1 MSKVGIEQ
9 FREMSVA
16 EFFARYREVAGFS
29 NPARAL
35 YQTVRELVENSL
47 DATDGHG
54 ILPEVRIYI
63 ERVGGDDRSWCRVTV
78 EDNGIGVP
86 PTVMPEAFGKVLF
99 SSKYVLRQTRGMYG
113 LGVKAA
119 VLYGQVTTGNPVE
132 VISSTKG
139 SSYVYYKR
147 LFIDMKR
154 NEPVIVEEGQFRKSS
169 SWRGT
174 RVSLVIEC
182 DWPRA
187 KQRILEYVRRTAIIA
202 PYADILLQTP
212 DGEVIFYPRT
222 TRKMPKPPETAKPHP
237 HGVDVETLKQML
249 KATKAK
255 NLLEFLAEEFQ
266 SVGEK
271 TALEFLKTLGLKP
284 TMKPRRLLEGENG
297 ALLVAMVEA
306 MRSFK
311 FRAPRSDYLS
321 PLGEELIKIG
331 LRRLFNPEWVDALT
345 RPPRAYQGHPF
356 IVEVG
361 LAYGGSIQ
369 PSEEPL
375 LLRYANKIPLLYE
388 EREDVSYKVIS
399 DVNWKQY
406 DVEMPAPLV
415 ILVHVVSTKI
425 PYKGVGKE
433 SISDVPE
440 LEAEI
445 RNGVLELARRLKR
458 YLSAKEREAE
468 AMRKILV
475 LSKYIPEIARS
486 LKILS
491 KPPNSWKP
499 LEPGEDED
507 LREALI
513 RLVAKHIEL
522 PKTGSSQARS
532 VEDIVRSI
540 ISEVRIS

>member
-1 MSKVGIEQ
+1 MSKSELEK

-16 EFFARYREVAGFS
+16 EFFAKYREVAGFS

-54 ILPEVRIYI
+54 IAPEVRIYI
-63 ERVGGDDRSWCRVTV
+63 ERVDGDRGWCRVTV

-132 VISSTKG
+132 VQSTTRG
-139 SSYVYYKR
+139 SSYIYAKKLY
-147 LFIDMKR
+147 IDMKR
-154 NEPVIVEEGQFRKSS
+154 NEPVILEEAQFKKNV
-169 SWRGT
+169 SWHGT
-174 RVSLVIEC
+174 RVSLIIEC
-182 DWPRA
+182 DWQRA
-187 KQRILEYVRRTAIIA
+187 KSRILEYIRRTAIIA
-202 PYADILLQTP
+202 PYADVLIQTP
-212 DGEVIFYPRT
+212 DGEVLYFPRT
-222 TRKMPKPPETAKPHP
+222 TRKMPKPPKTAKPHP
-237 HGVDVETLKQML
+237 HGVDVETLKTML

-255 NLLEFLAEEFQ
+255 TLLEFLEVEFQ
-266 SVGEK
+266 SVGRQS
-271 TALEFLKTLGLKP
+271 ALEFLKSIGLRP
-284 TMKPRRLLEGENG
+284 AMKPKQLLKGENG
-297 ALLVAMVEA
+297 ALVVAMVEA

-311 FRAPRSDYLS
+311 FRAPRSDCLS
-321 PLGEELIKIG
+321 PLGEELIKVG
-331 LRRLFNPEWVDALT
+331 LKRMFNPEWVDAVT

-361 LAYGGSIQ
+361 MAYGGSIQ

-388 EREDVSYKVIS
+388 EREDVSYKVLS

-415 ILVHVVSTKI
+415 VLVHVVSTKV

-458 YLSAKEREAE
+458 FIAAKEREAE
-468 AMRKILV
+468 VMRKILV

-486 LKILS
+486 LKVLS
-491 KPPNSWKP
+491 RDPGSWKP
-499 LEPGEDED
+499 LEPGEERDIVD
-507 LREALI
+507 ALVS
-513 RLVAKHIEL
+513 LVAKNIEL
-522 PKTGSSQARS
+522 PRRGDDSGRS
-532 VEDIVRSI
+532 VEDLIRSI
-540 ISEVRIS
+540 ISEVRVS

>member
-1 MSKVGIEQ
+1 MSKSELEK

-16 EFFARYREVAGFS
+16 EFFAKYREVAGFS

-54 ILPEVRIYI
+54 IAPEVRIYI
-63 ERVGGDDRSWCRVTV
+63 ERVDGDRGWCRVTV

-113 LGVKAA
+113 LGVKAS

-132 VISSTKG
+132 VQSTTRG
-139 SSYVYYKR
+139 SSYIYAKKLY
-147 LFIDMKR
+147 IDMKR
-154 NEPVIVEEGQFRKSS
+154 NEPVILEEAQFKKNV
-169 SWRGT
+169 SWHGT
-174 RVSLVIEC
+174 RVSLIIEC
-182 DWPRA
+182 DWQRA
-187 KQRILEYVRRTAIIA
+187 KSRILEYIRRTAIIA
-202 PYADILLQTP
+202 PYADILIQTP
-212 DGEVIFYPRT
+212 DGEVLYFPRT
-222 TRKMPKPPETAKPHP
+222 TKKMPKPPKTAKPHP
-237 HGVDVETLKQML
+237 HGVDVETLKTML

-255 NLLEFLAEEFQ
+255 TLLEFLEVEFQ
-266 SVGEK
+266 SVGRQS
-271 TALEFLKTLGLKP
+271 ALEFLKSIGLRP
-284 TMKPRRLLEGENG
+284 TMKPKQLLRGENG
-297 ALLVAMVEA
+297 ALVVAMVEA

-311 FRAPRSDYLS
+311 FRAPRSDCLS
-321 PLGEELIKIG
+321 PLGEELIKVG
-331 LRRLFNPEWVDALT
+331 LKRMFNPEWVDAVT

-361 LAYGGSIQ
+361 MAYGGSIQ

-388 EREDVSYKVIS
+388 EREDVSYKVLS

-415 ILVHVVSTKI
+415 VLVHVVSTKV

-458 YLSAKEREAE
+458 FIAAKEREAE
-468 AMRKILV
+468 VMRKILV

-486 LKILS
+486 LKVLS
-491 KPPNSWKP
+491 KDPGSWKP
-499 LEPGEDED
+499 LEPGEERDIVD
-507 LREALI
+507 ALVS
-513 RLVAKHIEL
+513 LVAKNMEL
-522 PKTGSSQARS
+522 PRRGDDSGRS
-532 VEDIVRSI
+532 VEDLIRSI
-540 ISEVRIS
+540 ISEVRVS

>member
-1 MSKVGIEQ
+1 MSRNELEK

-54 ILPEVRIYI
+54 IVPEVKIYI
-63 ERVGGDDRSWCRVTV
+63 ERVNGDRSWCKVTV

-86 PTVMPEAFGKVLF
+86 PTVMSEAFGKVLF

-113 LGVKAA
+113 LGVKASI
-119 VLYGQVTTGNPVE
+119 LYGWATTGNPVE
-132 VISSTKG
+132 VQSSTRG
-139 SSYVYYKR
+139 SDYIYVKKLY
-147 LFIDMKR
+147 IDTKR
-154 NEPVIVEEGQFRKSS
+154 NEPVVVEEAQFKKNV
-169 SWRGT
+169 SWNGT
-174 RVSLVIEC
+174 RVSLIIEC
-182 DWPRA
+182 DWQRA
-187 KQRILEYVRRTAIIA
+187 KARILEYVRRTAVIA
-202 PYADILLQTP
+202 PYSDIILQTP
-212 DGEVIFYPRT
+212 DGEVLFFPRT
-222 TRKMPKPPETAKPHP
+222 TRKMPKPPRTAKPHP

-249 KATKAK
+249 QATKAK
-255 NLLEFLAEEFQ
+255 NLLEFLESEFQ
-266 SVGEK
+266 SVGK
-271 TALEFLKTLGLKP
+271 QSALEFLKVSSLNP
-284 TMKPRRLLEGENG
+284 AMKPRRLLRSENDG
-297 ALLVAMVEA
+297 LLVAMVEA
-306 MRSFK
+306 MKSFK
-311 FRAPRSDYLS
+311 FRAPRGDYLS

-331 LRRLFNPEWVDALT
+331 LKRMFNPEWVDAVT

-361 LAYGGSIQ
+361 MAYGGAIQ
-369 PSEEPL
+369 ASEEPL

-388 EREDVSYKVIS
+388 EREDVSYKVVV

-406 DVEMPAPLV
+406 DIEMPAPLV
-415 ILVHVVSTKI
+415 VLVHVVSTKI

-458 YLSAKEREAE
+458 FISTREREAE

-475 LSKYIPEIARS
+475 LAKYIPEIARS
-486 LKILS
+486 LKTVS
-491 KPPNSWKP
+491 KPPESWKP
-499 LEPGEDED
+499 LEPGEEGDIV
-507 LREALI
+507 EALVK
-513 RLVAKHIEL
+513 LVARSVTL
-522 PKTGSSQARS
+522 PRSHDNPGRS
-532 VEDIVRSI
+532 VEDIVRGV
-540 ISEVRIS
+540 ISEVKIS

>member
-1 MSKVGIEQ
+1 MSRSEFEK

-16 EFFARYREVAGFS
+16 EFFAKYREVAGFS

-35 YQTVRELVENSL
+35 YQTIRELVENSL

-54 ILPEVRIYI
+54 IAPEVRIYI
-63 ERVGGDDRSWCRVTV
+63 EKVNGERSWCKVTV

-86 PTVMPEAFGKVLF
+86 PTVMSEAFGKVLF

-132 VISSTKG
+132 VCSSTRG
-139 SSYVYYKR
+139 SSYVYVKR
-147 LFIDMKR
+147 LYIDMKR
-154 NEPVIVEEGQFRKSS
+154 NEPVIVEEAQFRKNV
-169 SWRGT
+169 SWHGT
-174 RVSLVIEC
+174 RVSLIIEC
-182 DWPRA
+182 DW
-187 KQRILEYVRRTAIIA
+187 QRSKSRIIEYIRRTAIIA

-212 DGEVIFYPRT
+212 EGEVLFFPRT
-222 TRKMPKPPETAKPHP
+222 TRKMPKPPRTAKPHP
-237 HGVDVETLKQML
+237 HGIDVETLKNML
-249 KATKAK
+249 MTTKAK
-255 NLLEFLAEEFQ
+255 TLLEFLESEFQ
-266 SVGEK
+266 SVGERS
-271 TALEFLKTLGLKP
+271 ALEFLKSIGLKP
-284 TMKPRRLLEGENG
+284 TMKPKHLLKGENG
-297 ALLVAMVEA
+297 ALLVSMVEA

-311 FRAPRSDYLS
+311 FKAPRSDYLS
-321 PLGEELIKIG
+321 PLGEELIKLG
-331 LRRLFNPEWVDALT
+331 LKRMFNPEWVDAIT

-361 LAYGGSIQ
+361 MAYGGAIQ
-369 PSEEPL
+369 ASEEPI

-388 EREDVSYKVIS
+388 EREDVSYKVLS

-415 ILVHVVSTKI
+415 VLVHVVSTKI

-458 YLSAKEREAE
+458 YISAKEREAE
-468 AMRKILV
+468 ALRKILV
-475 LSKYIPEIARS
+475 ISKYIPEVARS
-486 LKILS
+486 LKVLS
-491 KPPNSWKP
+491 KQPESWKP
-499 LEPGEDED
+499 LEPGEEKDIID
-507 LREALI
+507 ALV
-513 RLVAKHIEL
+513 RLVANNIEIPRL
-522 PKTGSSQARS
+522 GGNPDRS
-532 VEDIVRSI
+532 VENIVRSI
-540 ISEVRIS
+540 ISEVKIS

>member
-1 MSKVGIEQ
+1 MSKSELER

-16 EFFARYREVAGFS
+16 EFFAKYREVAGFS

-54 ILPEVRIYI
+54 IAPEVRIYI
-63 ERVGGDDRSWCRVTV
+63 EWVDSDRGWCRVTV

-132 VISSTKG
+132 VQSTTRG
-139 SSYVYYKR
+139 SSYIYAKKLY
-147 LFIDMKR
+147 IDMKR
-154 NEPVIVEEGQFRKSS
+154 NEPVILEEAQFKKNV
-169 SWRGT
+169 SWHGT
-174 RVSLVIEC
+174 RVSLIIEC
-182 DWPRA
+182 DWQRA
-187 KQRILEYVRRTAIIA
+187 KSRILEYIRRTAIIA
-202 PYADILLQTP
+202 PYADILIQTP
-212 DGEVIFYPRT
+212 DGEVLYFPRT
-222 TRKMPKPPETAKPHP
+222 TKKMPKPPKTAKPHP
-237 HGVDVETLKQML
+237 HGVDVETLKAML

-255 NLLEFLAEEFQ
+255 TLLEFLEVEFQ
-266 SVGEK
+266 SVGRQS
-271 TALEFLKTLGLKP
+271 ALEFLKSIGLRP
-284 TMKPRRLLEGENG
+284 AMKPKQLLRGENG
-297 ALLVAMVEA
+297 ALVVAMVEA

-311 FRAPRSDYLS
+311 FRAPRSDCLS
-321 PLGEELIKIG
+321 PLGEELIKVG
-331 LRRLFNPEWVDALT
+331 LKRMFNPEWVDAVT

-361 LAYGGSIQ
+361 MAYGGSIQ

-388 EREDVSYKVIS
+388 EREDVSYKVLS

-415 ILVHVVSTKI
+415 VLVHVVSTKV

-458 YLSAKEREAE
+458 FISAKEREAE
-468 AMRKILV
+468 VMRKILV

-486 LKILS
+486 LKVLS
-491 KPPNSWKP
+491 KDPGSWKP
-499 LEPGEDED
+499 LEPGEERDIVD
-507 LREALI
+507 ALVS
-513 RLVAKHIEL
+513 LVAKNIEL
-522 PKTGSSQARS
+522 PRRGDDSGRS
-532 VEDIVRSI
+532 VEDLIRSI
-540 ISEVRIS
+540 ISEVRVS

>member
-1 MSKVGIEQ
+1 MSKSELEK

-16 EFFARYREVAGFS
+16 EFFAKYREVAGFS

-54 ILPEVRIYI
+54 IAPEVRIYI
-63 ERVGGDDRSWCRVTV
+63 ERVDGDRGWCRVTV

-132 VISSTKG
+132 VQSTTRG
-139 SSYVYYKR
+139 SSYIYAKKLY
-147 LFIDMKR
+147 IDMKR
-154 NEPVIVEEGQFRKSS
+154 NEPVILEEAQFKKNV
-169 SWRGT
+169 SWHGT
-174 RVSLVIEC
+174 RVSLIIEC
-182 DWPRA
+182 DWQRA
-187 KQRILEYVRRTAIIA
+187 KSRILEYIRRTAIIA
-202 PYADILLQTP
+202 PYADILIQTP
-212 DGEVIFYPRT
+212 DGEVLYFPRT
-222 TRKMPKPPETAKPHP
+222 TKKMPKPPKTAKPHP
-237 HGVDVETLKQML
+237 HGVDVETLKTML

-255 NLLEFLAEEFQ
+255 TLLEFLEVEFQ
-266 SVGEK
+266 SVGRQS
-271 TALEFLKTLGLKP
+271 ALEFLKSIGLRP
-284 TMKPRRLLEGENG
+284 AMKPKQLLKGENG
-297 ALLVAMVEA
+297 ALVVAMVEA

-311 FRAPRSDYLS
+311 FRAPRSDCLS
-321 PLGEELIKIG
+321 PLGEELIKVG
-331 LRRLFNPEWVDALT
+331 LKRMFNPEWVDAVT

-361 LAYGGSIQ
+361 MAYGGSIQ

-388 EREDVSYKVIS
+388 EREDVSYKVLS

-415 ILVHVVSTKI
+415 VLVHVVSTKV

-458 YLSAKEREAE
+458 FIAAKEREAE
-468 AMRKILV
+468 VMRKILV

-486 LKILS
+486 LKVLS
-491 KPPNSWKP
+491 RDPGSWKP
-499 LEPGEDED
+499 LEPGEERDIVD
-507 LREALI
+507 ALVS
-513 RLVAKHIEL
+513 LVAKNMEL
-522 PKTGSSQARS
+522 PRRGDDSGRS
-532 VEDIVRSI
+532 VEDLIRSI
-540 ISEVRIS
+540 ISEVRVS

>member
-1 MSKVGIEQ
+1 MSKSELEK

-16 EFFARYREVAGFS
+16 EFFAKYREVAGFS

-54 ILPEVRIYI
+54 IAPEVRIYI
-63 ERVGGDDRSWCRVTV
+63 ERVDGDRGWCRVTV

-132 VISSTKG
+132 VQSTTRG
-139 SSYVYYKR
+139 SSYIYAKKLY
-147 LFIDMKR
+147 IDMKR
-154 NEPVIVEEGQFRKSS
+154 NEPVILEEAQFKKNV
-169 SWRGT
+169 SWHGT
-174 RVSLVIEC
+174 RVSLIIEC
-182 DWPRA
+182 DWQRA
-187 KQRILEYVRRTAIIA
+187 KSRILEYIRRTAIIA
-202 PYADILLQTP
+202 PYADILIQTP
-212 DGEVIFYPRT
+212 DGEVLYFPRT
-222 TRKMPKPPETAKPHP
+222 TKKMPKPPKTAKPHP
-237 HGVDVETLKQML
+237 HGVDVETLKTML

-255 NLLEFLAEEFQ
+255 TLLEFLEVEFQ
-266 SVGEK
+266 SVGRQS
-271 TALEFLKTLGLKP
+271 ALEFLKSIGLRP
-284 TMKPRRLLEGENG
+284 AMKPKQLLKGENG
-297 ALLVAMVEA
+297 ALVVAMVEA

-311 FRAPRSDYLS
+311 FRAPRSDCLS
-321 PLGEELIKIG
+321 PLGEELIKVG
-331 LRRLFNPEWVDALT
+331 LKRMFNPEWVDAVT

-361 LAYGGSIQ
+361 MAYGGSIQ

-388 EREDVSYKVIS
+388 EREDVSYKVLS

-415 ILVHVVSTKI
+415 VLVHVVSTKV

-458 YLSAKEREAE
+458 FIAAKEREAE
-468 AMRKILV
+468 VMRKILV

-486 LKILS
+486 LKVLS
-491 KPPNSWKP
+491 KDPGSWKP
-499 LEPGEDED
+499 LEPGEERDIVD
-507 LREALI
+507 ALVS
-513 RLVAKHIEL
+513 LVAKNIEL
-522 PKTGSSQARS
+522 PRRGDDSGRS
-532 VEDIVRSI
+532 VEDLIRSI
-540 ISEVRIS
+540 ISEVRVS

>member
-1 MSKVGIEQ
+1 MSKSELEK

-16 EFFARYREVAGFS
+16 EFFAKYREVAGFS

-47 DATDGHG
+47 DATDGHS
-54 ILPEVRIYI
+54 IAPEVRIYI
-63 ERVGGDDRSWCRVTV
+63 ERVDGDRGWCRVTV

-113 LGVKAA
+113 LGVKAS

-132 VISSTKG
+132 VQSTTRG
-139 SSYVYYKR
+139 SSYIYAKKLY
-147 LFIDMKR
+147 IDMKR
-154 NEPVIVEEGQFRKSS
+154 NEPVILEEAQFKKNV
-169 SWRGT
+169 SWHGT
-174 RVSLVIEC
+174 RVSLIIEC
-182 DWPRA
+182 DWQRA
-187 KQRILEYVRRTAIIA
+187 KSRILEYIRRTAIIA
-202 PYADILLQTP
+202 PYADILIQTP
-212 DGEVIFYPRT
+212 DGEVLYFPRT
-222 TRKMPKPPETAKPHP
+222 TKKMPKPPKTAKPHP
-237 HGVDVETLKQML
+237 HGVDVETLKTML

-255 NLLEFLAEEFQ
+255 TLLEFLEVEFQ
-266 SVGEK
+266 SVGRQS
-271 TALEFLKTLGLKP
+271 ALEFLKSIGLRP
-284 TMKPRRLLEGENG
+284 AMKPKQLLKGENG
-297 ALLVAMVEA
+297 ALVVAMVEA

-311 FRAPRSDYLS
+311 FRAPRSDCLS
-321 PLGEELIKIG
+321 PLGEELIKVG
-331 LRRLFNPEWVDALT
+331 LKRMFNPEWVDAVT

-361 LAYGGSIQ
+361 MAYGGSIQ
-369 PSEEPL
+369 SSEEPL

-388 EREDVSYKVIS
+388 EREDVSYKVLS

-415 ILVHVVSTKI
+415 VLVHVVSTKV

-458 YLSAKEREAE
+458 FIAAKEREAE
-468 AMRKILV
+468 VMRKILV

-486 LKILS
+486 LKVLS
-491 KPPNSWKP
+491 RDPGSWKP
-499 LEPGEDED
+499 LEPGEERDIVD
-507 LREALI
+507 ALVS
-513 RLVAKHIEL
+513 LVAKNIEL
-522 PKTGSSQARS
+522 PRRGDDSGRS
-532 VEDIVRSI
+532 VEDLIRSI
-540 ISEVRIS
+540 ISEVRVS

>member
-1 MSKVGIEQ
+1 MSKSELEK

-16 EFFARYREVAGFS
+16 EFFAKYREVAGFS

-54 ILPEVRIYI
+54 ITPEVRIYI
-63 ERVGGDDRSWCRVTV
+63 ERVDGDRGWCRVTV

-132 VISSTKG
+132 VQSTTRG
-139 SSYVYYKR
+139 SSYIYAKKLY
-147 LFIDMKR
+147 IDMKR
-154 NEPVIVEEGQFRKSS
+154 NEPVILEEAQFKKNV
-169 SWRGT
+169 SWHGT
-174 RVSLVIEC
+174 RVSLIIEC
-182 DWPRA
+182 DWQRA
-187 KQRILEYVRRTAIIA
+187 KSRILEYIRRTAIIA
-202 PYADILLQTP
+202 PYADILIQTP
-212 DGEVIFYPRT
+212 DGEVLYFPRT
-222 TRKMPKPPETAKPHP
+222 TRKMPKPPKTAKPHP
-237 HGVDVETLKQML
+237 HGVDVETLKTML
-249 KATKAK
+249 KETKAK
-255 NLLEFLAEEFQ
+255 TLLEFLEVEFQ
-266 SVGEK
+266 SVGRK
-271 TALEFLKTLGLKP
+271 SALEFLKSIGLRP
-284 TMKPRRLLEGENG
+284 TMKPKQLLEGENG
-297 ALLVAMVEA
+297 ALVVAMVEA

-311 FRAPRSDYLS
+311 FRAPRSDCLS
-321 PLGEELIKIG
+321 PLGEELIKVG
-331 LRRLFNPEWVDALT
+331 LKRMFNPEWVDAVT

-361 LAYGGSIQ
+361 MAYGGSIQ

-388 EREDVSYKVIS
+388 EREDVSYKVLR

-406 DVEMPAPLV
+406 NVEMPAPLV
-415 ILVHVVSTKI
+415 VLVHVVSTKV

-445 RNGVLELARRLKR
+445 RNAVLELARRLKR
-458 YLSAKEREAE
+458 FIAAKEREAE
-468 AMRKILV
+468 VMRKILV

-486 LKILS
+486 LKVLS
-491 KPPNSWKP
+491 KAPESWKP
-499 LEPGEDED
+499 LEPGEERDIID
-507 LREALI
+507 ALVS
-513 RLVAKHIEL
+513 LVAKNIEL
-522 PKTGSSQARS
+522 PRRGDDSRRS
-532 VEDIVRSI
+532 VEDLIRSI
-540 ISEVRIS
+540 ISEVKIS

>member
-1 MSKVGIEQ
+1 MSRNELEK

-16 EFFARYREVAGFS
+16 EFFAKYREVAGFS

-35 YQTVRELVENSL
+35 YQTIRELVENSL

-54 ILPEVRIYI
+54 IAPEVRIYI
-63 ERVGGDDRSWCRVTV
+63 ERIGGNERSWCRVTV

-119 VLYGQVTTGNPVE
+119 VLYGQVTTGSAVE
-132 VISSTKG
+132 VISTTKG
-139 SSYVYYKR
+139 SSYIYLKK
-147 LFIDMKR
+147 LHIDMKR
-154 NEPVIVEEGQFRKSS
+154 NEPIIIEDAQFKKNV

-187 KQRILEYVRRTAIIA
+187 KSRVIEYVRRTAIIA
-202 PYADILLQTP
+202 PYADIILQTP
-212 DGEVIFYPRT
+212 EGEIIYFPRT
-222 TRKMPKPPETAKPHP
+222 TKKMPKPPTTAKPHP
-237 HGVDVETLKQML
+237 HGVDVETLKLML
-249 KATKAK
+249 KETKAK
-255 NLLEFLAEEFQ
+255 TLLEFLETEFQ

-284 TMKPRRLLEGENG
+284 TMKPKHLLKGENG
-297 ALLVAMVEA
+297 ALLVSMVEA

-321 PLGEELIKIG
+321 PLGEDIIRIG
-331 LRRLFNPEWVDALT
+331 LKRMFNPEWVDAIT

-361 LAYGGSIQ
+361 IAYGGSIQ
-369 PSEEPL
+369 AMDEPL

-388 EREDVSYKVIS
+388 EKEDVSYKVLS

-406 DVEMPAPLV
+406 NVEMPAPLV
-415 ILVHVVSTKI
+415 VLVHVVSTKI

-440 LEAEI
+440 LESEI

-458 YLSAKEREAE
+458 FLSVKEREAE
-468 AMRKILV
+468 TLRKIMV

-486 LKILS
+486 LKVIS
-491 KPPNSWKP
+491 KPPESWKP
-499 LEPGEDED
+499 VEAGEE
-507 LREALI
+507 REIVEALVK
-513 RLVAKHIEL
+513 LVARHIEL
-522 PKTGSSQARS
+522 PRVSREEGRS
-532 VEDIVRSI
+532 IEDIVRSI
-540 ISEVRIS
+540 ISEVKIT

>member
-1 MSKVGIEQ
+1 MSKSELEK

-16 EFFARYREVAGFS
+16 EFFAKYREVAGFS

-47 DATDGHG
+47 DATDGHS
-54 ILPEVRIYI
+54 IAPEVRIYI
-63 ERVGGDDRSWCRVTV
+63 ERVDGDRGWCRVTV

-132 VISSTKG
+132 VQSTTRG
-139 SSYVYYKR
+139 SSYIYAKKLY
-147 LFIDMKR
+147 IDMKR
-154 NEPVIVEEGQFRKSS
+154 NEPVILEEAQFKKNV
-169 SWRGT
+169 SWHGT
-174 RVSLVIEC
+174 RVSLIIEC
-182 DWPRA
+182 DWQRA
-187 KQRILEYVRRTAIIA
+187 KSRILEYIRRTAIIA
-202 PYADILLQTP
+202 PYADILIQTP
-212 DGEVIFYPRT
+212 DGEVLYFPRT
-222 TRKMPKPPETAKPHP
+222 TKKMPKPPKTAKPHP
-237 HGVDVETLKQML
+237 HGVDVETLKTML

-255 NLLEFLAEEFQ
+255 TLLEFLEVEFQ
-266 SVGEK
+266 SVGRQS
-271 TALEFLKTLGLKP
+271 ALEFLKSIGLRP
-284 TMKPRRLLEGENG
+284 TMKPKQLLKGENG
-297 ALLVAMVEA
+297 ALVVAMVEA

-311 FRAPRSDYLS
+311 FRAPRSDCLS
-321 PLGEELIKIG
+321 PLGEELIKVG
-331 LRRLFNPEWVDALT
+331 LKRMFNPEWVDAVT

-361 LAYGGSIQ
+361 MAYGGSIQ

-388 EREDVSYKVIS
+388 EREDVSYKVLS

-415 ILVHVVSTKI
+415 VLVHVVSTKV

-458 YLSAKEREAE
+458 FIAAKEREAE
-468 AMRKILV
+468 VMRKILV

-486 LKILS
+486 LKVLS
-491 KPPNSWKP
+491 KDPGSWKP
-499 LEPGEDED
+499 LEPGEERDIVD
-507 LREALI
+507 ALVS
-513 RLVAKHIEL
+513 LVAKNIEL
-522 PKTGSSQARS
+522 PRRGDDSGRS
-532 VEDIVRSI
+532 VEDLIRSI
-540 ISEVRIS
+540 ISEVRVS

>member
-1 MSKVGIEQ
+1 MSKSELEK

-16 EFFARYREVAGFS
+16 EFFAKYREVAGFS

-54 ILPEVRIYI
+54 IAPEVRIYI
-63 ERVGGDDRSWCRVTV
+63 ERVDGDRGWCRVTV

-113 LGVKAA
+113 LGVKAS

-132 VISSTKG
+132 VQSTTRG
-139 SSYVYYKR
+139 SSYIYAKKLY
-147 LFIDMKR
+147 IDMKR
-154 NEPVIVEEGQFRKSS
+154 NEPVVLEEAQFKKNV
-169 SWRGT
+169 SWHGT
-174 RVSLVIEC
+174 RVSLIIEC
-182 DWPRA
+182 DWQRA
-187 KQRILEYVRRTAIIA
+187 KSRILEYIRRTAIIA
-202 PYADILLQTP
+202 PYADILIQTP
-212 DGEVIFYPRT
+212 DGEVLYFPRT
-222 TRKMPKPPETAKPHP
+222 TKKMPKPPKTAKPHP
-237 HGVDVETLKQML
+237 HGVDVETLKTML

-255 NLLEFLAEEFQ
+255 TLLEFLEVEFQ
-266 SVGEK
+266 SVGRQS
-271 TALEFLKTLGLKP
+271 ALEFLKSIGLRP
-284 TMKPRRLLEGENG
+284 TMKPKQLLRGENG
-297 ALLVAMVEA
+297 ALVVAMVEA

-311 FRAPRSDYLS
+311 FRAPRSDCLS
-321 PLGEELIKIG
+321 PLGEELIKVG
-331 LRRLFNPEWVDALT
+331 LKRMFNPEWVDAVT

-361 LAYGGSIQ
+361 MAYGGSIQ

-388 EREDVSYKVIS
+388 EREDVSYKVLS

-415 ILVHVVSTKI
+415 VLVHVVSTKV

-458 YLSAKEREAE
+458 FIAAKEREAE
-468 AMRKILV
+468 VMRKILV

-486 LKILS
+486 LKVLS
-491 KPPNSWKP
+491 RDPGSWKP
-499 LEPGEDED
+499 LEPGEERDIVD
-507 LREALI
+507 ALVS
-513 RLVAKHIEL
+513 LVAKNMEL
-522 PKTGSSQARS
+522 PRRGDDSGRS
-532 VEDIVRSI
+532 VEDLIRSI
-540 ISEVRIS
+540 ISEVRVS

>member
-1 MSKVGIEQ
+1 MSRNELEK

-54 ILPEVRIYI
+54 IVPEVKIYI
-63 ERVGGDDRSWCRVTV
+63 ERVNGDRSWCKVTV

-86 PTVMPEAFGKVLF
+86 PTVMSEAFGKVLF

-113 LGVKAA
+113 LGVKASI
-119 VLYGQVTTGNPVE
+119 LYGWATTGNPVE
-132 VISSTKG
+132 VQSSTRG
-139 SSYVYYKR
+139 SDYIYVKKLY
-147 LFIDMKR
+147 IDTKR
-154 NEPVIVEEGQFRKSS
+154 NEPVVVEEAQFKKNV
-169 SWRGT
+169 SWNGT
-174 RVSLVIEC
+174 RVSLIIEC
-182 DWPRA
+182 DWQRA
-187 KQRILEYVRRTAIIA
+187 KARILEYVRRTAVIA
-202 PYADILLQTP
+202 PYSDIILQTP
-212 DGEVIFYPRT
+212 DGEVLFFPRT
-222 TRKMPKPPETAKPHP
+222 TRKMPKPPRTAKPHP

-249 KATKAK
+249 QATKAK
-255 NLLEFLAEEFQ
+255 NLLEFLESEFQ
-266 SVGEK
+266 SVGK
-271 TALEFLKTLGLKP
+271 QSALEFLKVSSLNP
-284 TMKPRRLLEGENG
+284 AMKPRRLLRSENDG
-297 ALLVAMVEA
+297 LLVAMVEA
-306 MRSFK
+306 MKSFK
-311 FRAPRSDYLS
+311 FRAPRGDYLS

-331 LRRLFNPEWVDALT
+331 LKRMFNPEWVDAVT

-361 LAYGGSIQ
+361 MAYGGAIQ
-369 PSEEPL
+369 ASEEPL

-388 EREDVSYKVIS
+388 EREDVSYKVVA

-406 DVEMPAPLV
+406 DIEMPAPLV
-415 ILVHVVSTKI
+415 VLVHVVSTKI

-458 YLSAKEREAE
+458 FISTREREAE

-475 LSKYIPEIARS
+475 LAKYIPEIARS
-486 LKILS
+486 LKTVS
-491 KPPNSWKP
+491 KPPESWKP
-499 LEPGEDED
+499 LEPGEEGDIV
-507 LREALI
+507 EALVK
-513 RLVAKHIEL
+513 LVARSVTL
-522 PKTGSSQARS
+522 PRSHDNPGRS
-532 VEDIVRSI
+532 VEDIVRGV
-540 ISEVRIS
+540 ISEVKIS

>member
-1 MSKVGIEQ
+1 MSKSELEK

-16 EFFARYREVAGFS
+16 EFFAKYREVAGFS

-54 ILPEVRIYI
+54 IAPEVRIYI
-63 ERVGGDDRSWCRVTV
+63 ERVDGDRGWCRVTV

-132 VISSTKG
+132 VQSTTRG
-139 SSYVYYKR
+139 SSYIYAKKLY
-147 LFIDMKR
+147 IDMKR
-154 NEPVIVEEGQFRKSS
+154 NEPVILEEAQFKKNV
-169 SWRGT
+169 SWHGT
-174 RVSLVIEC
+174 RVSLIIEC
-182 DWPRA
+182 DWQRA
-187 KQRILEYVRRTAIIA
+187 KSRILEYIRRTAIIA
-202 PYADILLQTP
+202 PYADILIQTP
-212 DGEVIFYPRT
+212 DGEVLYFPRT
-222 TRKMPKPPETAKPHP
+222 TKKMPKPPKTAKPHP
-237 HGVDVETLKQML
+237 HGVDVETLKTML

-255 NLLEFLAEEFQ
+255 TLLEFLEVEFQ
-266 SVGEK
+266 SVGRQS
-271 TALEFLKTLGLKP
+271 ALEFLKSIGLRP
-284 TMKPRRLLEGENG
+284 TMKPKQLLKGENG
-297 ALLVAMVEA
+297 ALVVAMVEA

-311 FRAPRSDYLS
+311 FRAPRSDCLS
-321 PLGEELIKIG
+321 PLGEELIKVG
-331 LRRLFNPEWVDALT
+331 LKRMFNPEWVDAVT

-361 LAYGGSIQ
+361 MAYGGSIQ

-388 EREDVSYKVIS
+388 EREDVSYKVLS

-415 ILVHVVSTKI
+415 VLVHVVSTKV

-458 YLSAKEREAE
+458 FIAAKEREAE
-468 AMRKILV
+468 VMRKILV

-486 LKILS
+486 LKVLS
-491 KPPNSWKP
+491 RDPGSWKP
-499 LEPGEDED
+499 LEPGEERDIVD
-507 LREALI
+507 ALVS
-513 RLVAKHIEL
+513 LVAKNMEL
-522 PKTGSSQARS
+522 PRRGDDSGRS
-532 VEDIVRSI
+532 VEDLIRSI
-540 ISEVRIS
+540 ISEVRVS

>member
-1 MSKVGIEQ
+1 MSKSELEK

-16 EFFARYREVAGFS
+16 EFFAKYREVAGFS

-47 DATDGHG
+47 DATDGHS
-54 ILPEVRIYI
+54 IAPEVRIYI
-63 ERVGGDDRSWCRVTV
+63 ERVDGDRGWCRVTV

-132 VISSTKG
+132 VQSTTRG
-139 SSYVYYKR
+139 SSYIYAKKLY
-147 LFIDMKR
+147 IDMKR
-154 NEPVIVEEGQFRKSS
+154 NEPVILEEAQFKKNV
-169 SWRGT
+169 SWHGT
-174 RVSLVIEC
+174 RVSLIIEC
-182 DWPRA
+182 DWQRA
-187 KQRILEYVRRTAIIA
+187 KSRILEYIRRTAIIA
-202 PYADILLQTP
+202 PYADILIQTP
-212 DGEVIFYPRT
+212 DGEVLYFPRT
-222 TRKMPKPPETAKPHP
+222 TKKMPKPPKTAKPHP
-237 HGVDVETLKQML
+237 HGVDVETLKTML

-255 NLLEFLAEEFQ
+255 TLLEFLEVEFQ
-266 SVGEK
+266 SVGRQS
-271 TALEFLKTLGLKP
+271 ALEFLKSIGLRP
-284 TMKPRRLLEGENG
+284 TMKPKQLLKGENG
-297 ALLVAMVEA
+297 ALVVAMVEA

-311 FRAPRSDYLS
+311 FRAPRSDCLS
-321 PLGEELIKIG
+321 PLGEELIKVG
-331 LRRLFNPEWVDALT
+331 LKRMFNPEWVDAVT

-361 LAYGGSIQ
+361 MAYGGSIQ

-388 EREDVSYKVIS
+388 EREDVSYKVLS

-415 ILVHVVSTKI
+415 VLVHVVSTKV

-458 YLSAKEREAE
+458 FIAAKEREAE
-468 AMRKILV
+468 VMRKILV

-486 LKILS
+486 LKVLS
-491 KPPNSWKP
+491 RDPGSWKP
-499 LEPGEDED
+499 LEPGEERDIVD
-507 LREALI
+507 ALVS
-513 RLVAKHIEL
+513 LVAKNIEL
-522 PKTGSSQARS
+522 PRRGDDSGRS
-532 VEDIVRSI
+532 VEDLIRSI
-540 ISEVRIS
+540 ISEVRVS

>member
-1 MSKVGIEQ
+1 MSKSELEK

-16 EFFARYREVAGFS
+16 EFFAKYREVAGFS

-54 ILPEVRIYI
+54 IAPEVRIYI
-63 ERVGGDDRSWCRVTV
+63 ERVDGDRGWCRVTV

-132 VISSTKG
+132 VQSTTRG
-139 SSYVYYKR
+139 SSYIYAKKLY
-147 LFIDMKR
+147 IDMKR
-154 NEPVIVEEGQFRKSS
+154 NEPVILEEAQFKKNV
-169 SWRGT
+169 SWHGT
-174 RVSLVIEC
+174 RVSLIIEC
-182 DWPRA
+182 DWQRA
-187 KQRILEYVRRTAIIA
+187 KSRILEYIRRTAIIA
-202 PYADILLQTP
+202 PYADILIQTP
-212 DGEVIFYPRT
+212 DGEVLYFPRT
-222 TRKMPKPPETAKPHP
+222 TKKMPKPPKTAKPHP
-237 HGVDVETLKQML
+237 HGVDVETLKTML

-255 NLLEFLAEEFQ
+255 TLLEFLEVEFQ
-266 SVGEK
+266 SVGRQS
-271 TALEFLKTLGLKP
+271 ALEFLKSIGLRS
-284 TMKPRRLLEGENG
+284 TMKPKQLLKGENG
-297 ALLVAMVEA
+297 ALVVAMVEA

-311 FRAPRSDYLS
+311 FRAPRSDCLS
-321 PLGEELIKIG
+321 PLGEELIKVG
-331 LRRLFNPEWVDALT
+331 LKRMFNPEWVDAVT

-361 LAYGGSIQ
+361 MAYGGSIQ

-388 EREDVSYKVIS
+388 EKEDVSYKVLS

-415 ILVHVVSTKI
+415 VLVHVVSTKV

-458 YLSAKEREAE
+458 FIAAKEREAE
-468 AMRKILV
+468 VMRKILV

-486 LKILS
+486 LKVLS
-491 KPPNSWKP
+491 RDPGSWKP
-499 LEPGEDED
+499 LEPGEERDIVD
-507 LREALI
+507 ALVS
-513 RLVAKHIEL
+513 LVAKNIEL
-522 PKTGSSQARS
+522 PRRGDDSGRS
-532 VEDIVRSI
+532 VEDLIRSI
-540 ISEVRIS
+540 ISEVRVS

>member
-1 MSKVGIEQ
+1 MSKAEIEK

-63 ERVGGDDRSWCRVTV
+63 EKVGGNDRSWCRVTV

-119 VLYGQVTTGNPVE
+119 VLYGQVTTGSPVE
-132 VISSTKG
+132 VTSSTKG

-187 KQRILEYVRRTAIIA
+187 RQRILEYVRRTAIIA

-284 TMKPRRLLEGENG
+284 TMKPRRLLAGENG

-388 EREDVSYKVIS
+388 EREDVSYKVVS
-399 DVNWKQY
+399 EVNWKQY

-415 ILVHVVSTKI
+415 VLVHVVSTKI

-513 RLVAKHIEL
+513 RLVAKHTEL
-522 PKTGSSQARS
+522 PKTESGRARS

>member
-1 MSKVGIEQ
+1 MSKSELEK

-16 EFFARYREVAGFS
+16 EFFAKYREVAGFS

-54 ILPEVRIYI
+54 IAPEVRIYI
-63 ERVGGDDRSWCRVTV
+63 ERVDGDRGWCRVTV

-132 VISSTKG
+132 VQSTTRG
-139 SSYVYYKR
+139 SSYIYAKKLY
-147 LFIDMKR
+147 IDMKR
-154 NEPVIVEEGQFRKSS
+154 NEPVILEEAQFKKNV
-169 SWRGT
+169 SWHGT
-174 RVSLVIEC
+174 RVSLIIEC
-182 DWPRA
+182 DWQRA
-187 KQRILEYVRRTAIIA
+187 KSRILEYIRRTAIIA
-202 PYADILLQTP
+202 PYADILIQTP
-212 DGEVIFYPRT
+212 DGEVLYFPRT
-222 TRKMPKPPETAKPHP
+222 IKKMPKPPKTAKPHP
-237 HGVDVETLKQML
+237 HGVDVETLKTML

-255 NLLEFLAEEFQ
+255 TLLEFLEIEFQ
-266 SVGEK
+266 SVGRQS
-271 TALEFLKTLGLKP
+271 ALEFLKSIGLRP
-284 TMKPRRLLEGENG
+284 AMKPKQLLRGENG
-297 ALLVAMVEA
+297 ALVVAMVEA

-311 FRAPRSDYLS
+311 FRAPRSDCLS
-321 PLGEELIKIG
+321 PLGEELIKVG
-331 LRRLFNPEWVDALT
+331 LKRMFNPEWVDAVT

-361 LAYGGSIQ
+361 MAYGGSIQ

-388 EREDVSYKVIS
+388 EREDVSYKVLS

-415 ILVHVVSTKI
+415 VLVHVVSTKV

-458 YLSAKEREAE
+458 FIAAKEREAE
-468 AMRKILV
+468 VMRKILV

-486 LKILS
+486 LKVLS
-491 KPPNSWKP
+491 KDPGSWKP
-499 LEPGEDED
+499 LEPGEERDIVD
-507 LREALI
+507 ALVS
-513 RLVAKHIEL
+513 LVARNIEL
-522 PKTGSSQARS
+522 PRRGDDSGRS
-532 VEDIVRSI
+532 VEDLIRSI
-540 ISEVRIS
+540 ISEVRVS

>member
-1 MSKVGIEQ
+1 MSRSELEK

-16 EFFARYREVAGFS
+16 EFFSKYREVAGFS

-54 ILPEVRIYI
+54 IVPEVKIYI
-63 ERVGGDDRSWCRVTV
+63 ERVGGERIWCRVRV

-86 PTVMPEAFGKVLF
+86 PTVMSEAFGKVLF

-113 LGVKAA
+113 LGVKASI
-119 VLYGQVTTGNPVE
+119 LYGWATTGNPVE
-132 VISSTKG
+132 VQSSTRG
-139 SSYVYYKR
+139 SDYVYVKKLY
-147 LFIDMKR
+147 IDTKR
-154 NEPVIVEEGQFRKSS
+154 NEPVVVEEAQFRKNV
-169 SWRGT
+169 SWHGT
-174 RVSLVIEC
+174 RVSLIIEC
-182 DWPRA
+182 DWQRA
-187 KQRILEYVRRTAIIA
+187 KARILEYVRRTAVIA
-202 PYADILLQTP
+202 PYSDIILQTP
-212 DGEVIFYPRT
+212 DGEILFFPRT
-222 TRKMPKPPETAKPHP
+222 TRKMPKPPRTAKPHP

-249 KATKAK
+249 RATKAK
-255 NLLEFLAEEFQ
+255 TLLDFLESEFQ
-266 SVGEK
+266 SVGEQS
-271 TALEFLKTLGLKP
+271 ALEFLKVVGLKP
-284 TMKPRRLLEGENG
+284 EMKPRRLLRSENDG
-297 ALLVAMVEA
+297 LLVTMVEA
-306 MRSFK
+306 MKSFK

-331 LRRLFNPEWVDALT
+331 LKRMFNPEWVDAIK

-361 LAYGGSIQ
+361 MAYGGAIQ
-369 PSEEPL
+369 ASEEPL

-388 EREDVSYKVIS
+388 EKEDVSYKVVS

-406 DVEMPAPLV
+406 DIEMPAPLV
-415 ILVHVVSTKI
+415 VLVHVVSTKI

-458 YLSAKEREAE
+458 FISAKEREAE

-475 LSKYIPEIARS
+475 LARYIPEIARS
-486 LKILS
+486 LKTFS
-491 KPPNSWKP
+491 RPPESWKP
-499 LEPGEDED
+499 LEPGEEKDVV
-507 LREALI
+507 EALVG
-513 RLVAKHIEL
+513 LVARSVTL
-522 PKTGSSQARS
+522 PRSGDNPGRS
-532 VEDIVRSI
+532 VEDLVRSV
-540 ISEVRIS
+540 ISGVKVS

>member
-1 MSKVGIEQ
+1 MSKSELEK

-16 EFFARYREVAGFS
+16 EFFAKYREVAGFS

-54 ILPEVRIYI
+54 IAPEVRIYI
-63 ERVGGDDRSWCRVTV
+63 ERVDGDRGWCRVTV

-113 LGVKAA
+113 LGVKAS

-132 VISSTKG
+132 VQSTTRG
-139 SSYVYYKR
+139 SSYIYAKKLY
-147 LFIDMKR
+147 IDMKR
-154 NEPVIVEEGQFRKSS
+154 NEPVVLEEAQFKKNV
-169 SWRGT
+169 SWHGT
-174 RVSLVIEC
+174 RVSLIIEC
-182 DWPRA
+182 DWQRA
-187 KQRILEYVRRTAIIA
+187 KSRILEYIRRTAIIA
-202 PYADILLQTP
+202 PYADILIQTP
-212 DGEVIFYPRT
+212 DGEVLYFPRT
-222 TRKMPKPPETAKPHP
+222 TKKMPKPPKTAKPHP
-237 HGVDVETLKQML
+237 HGVDVETLKTML

-255 NLLEFLAEEFQ
+255 TLLEFLEVEFQ
-266 SVGEK
+266 SVGRQS
-271 TALEFLKTLGLKP
+271 ALEFLKSIGLRP
-284 TMKPRRLLEGENG
+284 TMKPKQLLKGENG
-297 ALLVAMVEA
+297 ALVVAMVEA

-311 FRAPRSDYLS
+311 FRAPRSDCLS
-321 PLGEELIKIG
+321 PLGEELIKVG
-331 LRRLFNPEWVDALT
+331 LKRMFNPEWVDAVT

-361 LAYGGSIQ
+361 MAYGGSIQ

-388 EREDVSYKVIS
+388 EREDVSYKVLS

-415 ILVHVVSTKI
+415 VLVHVVSTKV

-458 YLSAKEREAE
+458 FIAAKEREAE
-468 AMRKILV
+468 VMRKILV

-486 LKILS
+486 LKVLS
-491 KPPNSWKP
+491 RDPGSWKP
-499 LEPGEDED
+499 LEPGEERDIVD
-507 LREALI
+507 ALVS
-513 RLVAKHIEL
+513 LVAKNMEL
-522 PKTGSSQARS
+522 PRRGDDSGRS
-532 VEDIVRSI
+532 VEDLIRSI
-540 ISEVRIS
+540 ISEVRVS

>member
-1 MSKVGIEQ
+1 MSKSELEK

-16 EFFARYREVAGFS
+16 EFFAKYREVAGFS

-54 ILPEVRIYI
+54 IAPEVRIYI
-63 ERVGGDDRSWCRVTV
+63 ERVDGDRGWCRVTV

-113 LGVKAA
+113 LGVKAS

-132 VISSTKG
+132 VQSTTRG
-139 SSYVYYKR
+139 SSYIYAKKLY
-147 LFIDMKR
+147 IDMKR
-154 NEPVIVEEGQFRKSS
+154 NEPVVLEEAQFKKNV
-169 SWRGT
+169 SWHGT
-174 RVSLVIEC
+174 RVSLIIEC
-182 DWPRA
+182 DWQRA
-187 KQRILEYVRRTAIIA
+187 KSRILEYIRRTAIIA
-202 PYADILLQTP
+202 PYADILIQTP
-212 DGEVIFYPRT
+212 DGEVLYFPRT
-222 TRKMPKPPETAKPHP
+222 TKKMPKPPKTAKPHP
-237 HGVDVETLKQML
+237 HGVDVETLKTML

-255 NLLEFLAEEFQ
+255 TLLEFLEVEFQ
-266 SVGEK
+266 SVGRQS
-271 TALEFLKTLGLKP
+271 ALEFLKSIGLRP
-284 TMKPRRLLEGENG
+284 TMKPKQLLKGENG
-297 ALLVAMVEA
+297 ALVVAMVEA

-311 FRAPRSDYLS
+311 FRAPRSDCLS
-321 PLGEELIKIG
+321 PLGEELIKVG
-331 LRRLFNPEWVDALT
+331 LKRMFNPEWVDAVT

-356 IVEVG
+356 VVEVG
-361 LAYGGSIQ
+361 MAYGGSIQ

-388 EREDVSYKVIS
+388 EREDVSYKVLS

-415 ILVHVVSTKI
+415 VLVHVVSTKV

-458 YLSAKEREAE
+458 FIAAKEREAE
-468 AMRKILV
+468 VMRKILV

-486 LKILS
+486 LKVLS
-491 KPPNSWKP
+491 RDPGSWKP
-499 LEPGEDED
+499 LEPGEERDIVD
-507 LREALI
+507 ALVS
-513 RLVAKHIEL
+513 LVAKNMEL
-522 PKTGSSQARS
+522 PRRGDDSGRS
-532 VEDIVRSI
+532 VEDLIRSI
-540 ISEVRIS
+540 ISEVRVS

>member
-1 MSKVGIEQ
+1 MSRMGIEE

-16 EFFARYREVAGFS
+16 EFFAKYREVAGFS

-35 YQTVRELVENSL
+35 YQTIRELVENAL

-54 ILPEVRIYI
+54 IIPEVRIYI
-63 ERVGGDDRSWCRVTV
+63 ERINDNGRSWCRVVV

-119 VLYGQVTTGNPVE
+119 ILYGQVTTGNPVE
-132 VISSTKG
+132 VTSTTKG
-139 SSYVYYKR
+139 SSYVYYKK

-154 NEPVIVEEGQFRKSS
+154 NEPVIVEEAQFKKTS

-187 KQRILEYVRRTAIIA
+187 KQRVLEYIRRTAVIA

-212 DGEVIFYPRT
+212 DNEVIFYPRT
-222 TRKMPKPPETAKPHP
+222 TKKMPKPPKIAKPHP
-237 HGVDVETLKQML
+237 HGVDVETLKHML
-249 KATKAK
+249 KATKART
-255 NLLEFLAEEFQ
+255 LLEFLESEFQ

-271 TALEFLKTLGLKP
+271 SALEFLKKLGLKP
-284 TMKPRRLLEGENG
+284 SMKPKRLLEGENG

-321 PLGEELIKIG
+321 PLGEELIKLG
-331 LRRLFNPEWVDALT
+331 LKRMFNPEWVSAIT
-345 RPPRAYQGHPF
+345 RPARAYQGHPF

-369 PSEEPL
+369 PMDEPL

-388 EREDVSYKVIS
+388 EKEDVSYKVLADI
-399 DVNWKQY
+399 NWKQY
-406 DVEMPAPLV
+406 NVEFPAPLV
-415 ILVHVVSTKI
+415 VLVHVVSTKI

-440 LEAEI
+440 LESEI
-445 RNGVLELARRLKR
+445 RNGIQELARRLKR
-458 YLSAKEREAE
+458 YILAKEREAE
-468 AMRKILV
+468 VMRKILV

-486 LKILS
+486 LRILS
-491 KPPNSWKP
+491 IPPNSWKP
-499 LEPGEDED
+499 PEPGDEEDIK
-507 LREALI
+507 EALVK
-513 RLVAKHIEL
+513 LVAKYIEL
-522 PKTGSSQARS
+522 PKTLDGEGKS
-532 VEDIVRSI
+532 VEEIVRSI
-540 ISEVRIS
+540 ISEVKVT

>member
-1 MSKVGIEQ
+1 MSKSELER

-16 EFFARYREVAGFS
+16 EFFAKYREVAGFS
-29 NPARAL
+29 NPVRAL

-54 ILPEVRIYI
+54 IAPEVRIYI
-63 ERVGGDDRSWCRVTV
+63 ERIDSDRGWCRVTV

-132 VISSTKG
+132 VQSTTRG
-139 SSYVYYKR
+139 SSYIYAKKLY
-147 LFIDMKR
+147 IDMKR
-154 NEPVIVEEGQFRKSS
+154 NEPVILEEAQFKKNV
-169 SWRGT
+169 SWHGT
-174 RVSLVIEC
+174 RVSLIIEC
-182 DWPRA
+182 DWQRA
-187 KQRILEYVRRTAIIA
+187 KSRILEYIRRTAIIA
-202 PYADILLQTP
+202 PYADILIQTP
-212 DGEVIFYPRT
+212 DGEVLYFPRT
-222 TRKMPKPPETAKPHP
+222 TKKMPKPPKTAKPHP
-237 HGVDVETLKQML
+237 HGVDVETLKTML

-255 NLLEFLAEEFQ
+255 TLLEFLEVEFQ
-266 SVGEK
+266 SVGRQS
-271 TALEFLKTLGLKP
+271 ALEFLKSIGLRP
-284 TMKPRRLLEGENG
+284 TMKPKQLLRGENG
-297 ALLVAMVEA
+297 ALVVAMVEA

-311 FRAPRSDYLS
+311 FRAPRSDCLS
-321 PLGEELIKIG
+321 PLGEELIKVG
-331 LRRLFNPEWVDALT
+331 LKRMFNPEWVDAVT

-361 LAYGGSIQ
+361 MAYGGSIQ

-388 EREDVSYKVIS
+388 EREDVSYKVLS

-415 ILVHVVSTKI
+415 VLVHVVSTKV

-458 YLSAKEREAE
+458 FISAKEREAE
-468 AMRKILV
+468 VMRKILV

-486 LKILS
+486 LKVLS
-491 KPPNSWKP
+491 KDPGSWKP
-499 LEPGEDED
+499 LEPGEERDIVD
-507 LREALI
+507 ALVS
-513 RLVAKHIEL
+513 LVARNIEL
-522 PKTGSSQARS
+522 PRRGDDSGRS
-532 VEDIVRSI
+532 VEDLIRSI
-540 ISEVRIS
+540 ISEVRVS

>member
-1 MSKVGIEQ
+1 MSKSELEK

-16 EFFARYREVAGFS
+16 EFFAKYREVAGFS

-54 ILPEVRIYI
+54 IAPEVRIYI
-63 ERVGGDDRSWCRVTV
+63 ERVDGDRGWCRVTV

-132 VISSTKG
+132 VQSTTRG
-139 SSYVYYKR
+139 SSYIYAKKLY
-147 LFIDMKR
+147 IDMKR
-154 NEPVIVEEGQFRKSS
+154 NEPVILEEAQFKKNV
-169 SWRGT
+169 SWHGT
-174 RVSLVIEC
+174 RVSLIIEC
-182 DWPRA
+182 DWQRA
-187 KQRILEYVRRTAIIA
+187 KSRILEYIRRTAIIA
-202 PYADILLQTP
+202 PYADILIQTP
-212 DGEVIFYPRT
+212 DGEVLYFPRT
-222 TRKMPKPPETAKPHP
+222 TKKMPKPPKTAKPHP
-237 HGVDVETLKQML
+237 HGVDVETLKTML

-255 NLLEFLAEEFQ
+255 TLLEFLEVEFQ
-266 SVGEK
+266 SVGRQS
-271 TALEFLKTLGLKP
+271 ALEFLKSIGLRP
-284 TMKPRRLLEGENG
+284 AMKPKQLLRGENG
-297 ALLVAMVEA
+297 ALVVAMVEA

-311 FRAPRSDYLS
+311 FRAPRSDCLS
-321 PLGEELIKIG
+321 PLGEELIKVG
-331 LRRLFNPEWVDALT
+331 LKRMFNPEWVDAVT

-361 LAYGGSIQ
+361 MAYRGSIQ

-388 EREDVSYKVIS
+388 EREDVSYKVLS

-415 ILVHVVSTKI
+415 VLVHVVSTKV

-458 YLSAKEREAE
+458 FIAAKEREAE
-468 AMRKILV
+468 VMRKILV

-486 LKILS
+486 LKVLS
-491 KPPNSWKP
+491 KDPGSWKP
-499 LEPGEDED
+499 LEPGEERDIVD
-507 LREALI
+507 ALVS
-513 RLVAKHIEL
+513 LVAKNIEL
-522 PKTGSSQARS
+522 PRRGDDSGRS
-532 VEDIVRSI
+532 VEDLIRSI
-540 ISEVRIS
+540 ISEVRVS